1 MEHLNVRIRP
11 RWYMLLAFLLLS
23 TVSLWPRQS
32 VTSADGFATEGMRVD
47 KATTSQENIEVTGV
61 VMSETGEE
69 MPGVSVLIK
78 GTSTGTITDL
88 YGKYRVT
95 VPSHHTVLQ
104 FSFIGYKT
112 LEETVNNRKVIN
124 VKFEEIASE
133 LEEVVVVGYGSQKK
147 VSLVGS
153 VSTVEV
159 KSLASMSSPSLSST
173 LGGQLPGIITR
184 QAIGEPGYDQASVYI
199 RGMGTWGERSPLV
212 LIDGVERNMNYI
224 NTEEIESISVL
235 KDASAT
241 AVYGVRGANGVILIN
256 TKSGQKGKPK
266 ISFRTEFAMQTPLR
280 LADYIDGV
288 EYAQLVNEARYNVDS
303 KNYQPRYT
311 ENDIE
316 LYRNGSDP
324 YLHPNVDW
332 QDEVLRKHTFQTI
345 NNLNISGG
353 SDVIRYFMNVGY
365 TMQNGMYKVDNLNKY
380 NTNTNINRYNF
391 RSKVDITLSKRLEV
405 SLGVGGIIQ
414 VNNFPAT
421 NSYDFFGSLGG
432 TNPIVFP
439 KHNPD
444 GSIGGGG
451 SWYASNPW
459 GVLTQSGYINKSQNV
474 LQGTFGAKW
483 DLSWI
488 LPGLSASG
496 KFAYDHYYEG
506 TTTRSKKFEV
516 KQYLGKDDNG
526 EDKYQL
532 LQEPTTLGYGVG
544 NASNRSVYMEGSLN
558 YSGQFGLHGV
568 NAMIL
573 GNRREYVDNTAGNS
587 TANLPYRSLGM
598 AARVSYDY
606 DHRYLLEYNMGYN
619 GSENFPEGKRFG
631 LFPSVSLG
639 WVISNEKWWKLD
651 AISNFKIR
659 GSLGQVGNDRISQR
673 FLFLTTMK
681 TNGAQSYMF
690 GYDPQT
696 LAGIEEM
703 QMGNNDVTWEISTK
717 MNIGV
722 DLGFFNNS
730 LTLQVDA
737 FKEWRDGILMQR
749 KIIPTITGFYPWV
762 VPYGNLGKTENMGM
776 DALVEFKRQTKSGF
790 FYSLRANVS
799 YARNKIIENDEPHKK
814 WAYQSEKGLPIDQPF
829 GLIAMGF
836 FADEADIANSP
847 KQLFQ
852 STVRP
857 GDIKYKDVNGDE
869 VIDTYDRVAIGHPRT
884 PELMFGFGGT
894 VAYKNFDFTAYFTGA
909 TRTSVFLGSEDIW
922 AFKNGEGTYNINRE
936 YYDNRWTPETAST
949 AKYPLVITG
958 DSPNNYQL
966 STLYMRDASYL
977 RLKNVEL
984 GYMFKTKALKDF
996 RIESV
1001 RLFTNATNV
1010 LTFDKLKIMDPE
1022 ANNTKSYPLQCTWNF
1037 GLQANF

>member
-1 MEHLNVRIRP
+1 MEHSNAHRRKLRLSCC
-11 RWYMLLAFLLLS
+11 MLFFLLVS
-23 TVSLWPRQS
+23 TSTLWATSPDRLLEADQS
-32 VTSADGFATEGMRVD
+32 PQGSM
-47 KATTSQENIEVTGV
+47 EVTGIV
-61 VMSETGEE
+61 VSETGEE
-69 MPGVSVLIK
+69 MPGVSVIIK
-78 GTSTGTITDL
+78 GTSTGTITNLD
-88 YGKYRVT
+88 GKYRIT
-95 VPSHHTVLQ
+95 VPSDNTILQ

-112 LEETVNNRKVIN
+112 VEETVNHRKIIN
-124 VKFEEIASE
+124 VKFQETASE

-153 VSTVEV
+153 ISTVEV
-159 KSLASMSSPSLSST
+159 KSLASMSSPSLSTT

-184 QAIGEPGYDQASVYI
+184 QAIGEPGYDQASVFI
-199 RGMGTWGERSPLV
+199 RGMGTWGNRSPLV
-212 LIDGVERNMNYI
+212 LVDGVERNMNYI

-256 TKSGQKGKPK
+256 TKSGQKGKPRV
-266 ISFRTEFAMQTPLR
+266 SFRSEFAMQTPLR
-280 LADYIDGV
+280 LADYIDGA
-288 EYAQLVNEARYNVDS
+288 EYAGLVNEARRNVDPV
-303 KNYQPRYT
+303 NYQPRYT
-311 ENDIE
+311 EEDLE
-316 LYRNGSDP
+316 LYRNGTDP

-345 NNLNISGG
+345 NNLSISGG
-353 SDVIRYFMNVGY
+353 SDVIRYYMNVGY

-391 RSKVDITLSKRLEV
+391 RSKVDVTLSKRLEV

-414 VNNFPAT
+414 ANNFPASS
-421 NSYDFFGSLGG
+421 SYDFFNSLGG

-439 KHNPD
+439 KNNPD

-459 GVLTQSGYINKSQNV
+459 GVLTQSGYISKSQNI

-488 LPGLSASG
+488 LPGLSANG

-506 TTTRSKKFEV
+506 TTTRKKNFEV
-516 KQYLGKDDNG
+516 KQYLGKDENG

-532 LQEPTTLGYGVG
+532 LQEPSTLGYGVG
-544 NASNRSVYMEGSLN
+544 SVSNRAVYMEGSIN

-568 NAMIL
+568 NAMVL

-598 AARVSYDY
+598 AVRVSYDY
-606 DHRYLLEYNMGYN
+606 DHRYLIEYNMGYN
-619 GSENFPEGKRFG
+619 GSENFPKGKRFG
-631 LFPSVSLG
+631 LFPSISLG
-639 WVISNEKWWKLD
+639 WVLSNEKWWKLD
-651 AISNFKIR
+651 AVSNFKIR
-659 GSLGQVGNDRISQR
+659 GSLGQVGNDQIGQR

-681 TNGAQSYMF
+681 TSGAQSYMF

-696 LAGIEEM
+696 IAGIEEL
-703 QMGNNDVTWEISTK
+703 QMGNDDVTWEVSTK

-722 DLGFFNNS
+722 DLGFFNNA

-737 FKEWRDGILMQR
+737 FKEWRNGILMQR
-749 KIIPTITGFYPWV
+749 QIIPTVTGFYPWV
-762 VPYGNLGKTENMGM
+762 VPYGNIGKTENKGM
-776 DALVEFKRQTKSGF
+776 DALLEFKKQTASGF

-799 YARNKIIENDEPHKK
+799 FARNTIIENDEPQKK
-814 WAYQSEKGLPIDQPF
+814 WAYQSEKGKPIDQPF
-829 GLIAMGF
+829 GLIAIGYF
-836 FADEADIANSP
+836 QDEEDIANSP

-857 GDIKYKDVNGDE
+857 GDIKYKDVNGDD
-869 VIDTYDRVAIGHPRT
+869 VIDTYDRVAIGNPRN

-909 TRTSVFLGSEDIW
+909 ARASVFLESEDIW

-936 YYDNRWTPETAST
+936 YYDHRWTPETAAT

-958 DSPNNYQL
+958 DSPNNYQR
-966 STLYMRDASYL
+966 STHYMRDASYL
-977 RLKNVEL
+977 RLKNLEL
-984 GYMFKTKALKDF
+984 GYTLKSRALKNF
-996 RIESV
+996 KVESI
-1001 RLFTNATNV
+1001 RFFTNATNV

-1022 ANNTKSYPLQCTWNF
+1022 ANNMKSYPLQRNWNF

>member
-1 MEHLNVRIRP
+1 
-11 RWYMLLAFLLLS
+11 MLFFLLVS
-23 TVSLWPRQS
+23 TSTLWATSPGRLLEADQS
-32 VTSADGFATEGMRVD
+32 PQGS
-47 KATTSQENIEVTGV
+47 IEVTGIV
-61 VMSETGEE
+61 VSETGEE
-69 MPGVSVLIK
+69 MPGVSVIIK
-78 GTSTGTITDL
+78 GTSTGTITNLD
-88 YGKYRVT
+88 GKYRIT
-95 VPSHHTVLQ
+95 VPSDNTVLQ

-112 LEETVNNRKVIN
+112 VEETVNHRKIIN
-124 VKFEEIASE
+124 VKFQETASE

-153 VSTVEV
+153 ISTVEV
-159 KSLASMSSPSLSST
+159 KSLASMSSPSLSTT

-184 QAIGEPGYDQASVYI
+184 QAIGEPGYDQASVFI
-199 RGMGTWGERSPLV
+199 RGMGTWGNRSPLV
-212 LIDGVERNMNYI
+212 LVDGVERNMNYI

-256 TKSGQKGKPK
+256 TKSGQKGKPRV
-266 ISFRTEFAMQTPLR
+266 SFRSEFAMQTPLR
-280 LADYIDGV
+280 LADYIDGA
-288 EYAQLVNEARYNVDS
+288 EYAGLVNEARRNVDPV
-303 KNYQPRYT
+303 NYQPRYT
-311 ENDIE
+311 EEDLE
-316 LYRNGSDP
+316 LYRNGTDP

-345 NNLNISGG
+345 NNLSISGG
-353 SDVIRYFMNVGY
+353 SDVIRYYMNVGY

-391 RSKVDITLSKRLEV
+391 RSKVDVTLSKRLEV

-414 VNNFPAT
+414 ANNFPASS
-421 NSYDFFGSLGG
+421 SYDFFNSLGG

-439 KHNPD
+439 KNNPD

-459 GVLTQSGYINKSQNV
+459 GVLTQSGYISKSQNI

-488 LPGLSASG
+488 LPGLSANG

-506 TTTRSKKFEV
+506 TTTRKKNFEV
-516 KQYLGKDDNG
+516 KQYLGKDENG

-532 LQEPTTLGYGVG
+532 LQEPSTLGYGVG
-544 NASNRSVYMEGSLN
+544 SVSNRAVYMEGSIN

-568 NAMIL
+568 NAMVL

-598 AARVSYDY
+598 AVRVSYDY
-606 DHRYLLEYNMGYN
+606 DHRYLVEYNMGYN
-619 GSENFPEGKRFG
+619 GSENFPKGKRFG
-631 LFPSVSLG
+631 LFPSISLG
-639 WVISNEKWWKLD
+639 WVLSNEKWWKLD
-651 AISNFKIR
+651 AVSNFKIR
-659 GSLGQVGNDRISQR
+659 GSLGQVGNDQIGQR

-681 TNGAQSYMF
+681 TSGAQSYMF

-696 LAGIEEM
+696 IAGIEEL
-703 QMGNNDVTWEISTK
+703 QMGNDDVTWEVSTK

-722 DLGFFNNS
+722 DLGFFNNA

-737 FKEWRDGILMQR
+737 FKEWRNGILMRRQ
-749 KIIPTITGFYPWV
+749 IIPTVTGFYPWV
-762 VPYGNLGKTENMGM
+762 VPYGNIGKTENKGM
-776 DALVEFKRQTKSGF
+776 DALIEFKKQTASGF

-799 YARNKIIENDEPHKK
+799 FARNTIIENDEPQKK
-814 WAYQSEKGLPIDQPF
+814 WAYQSEKGKPIDQPF
-829 GLIAMGF
+829 GLIAIGYF
-836 FADEADIANSP
+836 ENEEDIANSP

-857 GDIKYKDVNGDE
+857 GDIKYKDVNGDN
-869 VIDTYDRVAIGHPRT
+869 VIDTYDRVAIGNPRN

-909 TRTSVFLGSEDIW
+909 ARASVFLESEDIW

-936 YYDNRWTPETAST
+936 YYDHRWTPETAAT

-958 DSPNNYQL
+958 DSPNNYQR
-966 STLYMRDASYL
+966 STHYMRDASYL
-977 RLKNVEL
+977 RLKNLEL
-984 GYMFKTKALKDF
+984 GYTLKSRALKNF
-996 RIESV
+996 KVESI
-1001 RLFTNATNV
+1001 RFFTNATNV

-1022 ANNTKSYPLQCTWNF
+1022 ANNMKSYPLQRNWNF

>member
-1 MEHLNVRIRP
+1 
-11 RWYMLLAFLLLS
+11 MLFFLLVS
-23 TVSLWPRQS
+23 TSTLWATSSGRLLEAVQS
-32 VTSADGFATEGMRVD
+32 PQGS
-47 KATTSQENIEVTGV
+47 IEVTGIV
-61 VMSETGEE
+61 VSETGEE
-69 MPGVSVLIK
+69 MPGVSVIIK
-78 GTSTGTITDL
+78 GTSTGTITNLD
-88 YGKYRVT
+88 GKYRIT
-95 VPSHHTVLQ
+95 VPSDNTVLQ

-112 LEETVNNRKVIN
+112 VEETVNHRKIIN
-124 VKFEEIASE
+124 VKFQETASE

-153 VSTVEV
+153 ISTVEV
-159 KSLASMSSPSLSST
+159 KSLASMSSPSLSTT

-184 QAIGEPGYDQASVYI
+184 QAIGEPGYDQASVFI
-199 RGMGTWGERSPLV
+199 RGMGTWGNRSPLV
-212 LIDGVERNMNYI
+212 LVDGVERNMNYI

-256 TKSGQKGKPK
+256 TKSGQKGKPRV
-266 ISFRTEFAMQTPLR
+266 SFRSEFAMQTPLR
-280 LADYIDGV
+280 LADYIDGA
-288 EYAQLVNEARYNVDS
+288 EYAGLVNEARRNVDPV
-303 KNYQPRYT
+303 NYQPRYT
-311 ENDIE
+311 EEDLE
-316 LYRNGSDP
+316 LYRNGTDP

-345 NNLNISGG
+345 NNLSISGG
-353 SDVIRYFMNVGY
+353 SDVIRYYMNVGY

-391 RSKVDITLSKRLEV
+391 RSKVDVTLSKRLEV

-414 VNNFPAT
+414 ANNFPASS
-421 NSYDFFGSLGG
+421 SYDFFNSLGG

-439 KHNPD
+439 KNNPD

-459 GVLTQSGYINKSQNV
+459 GVLTQSGYISKSQNI

-488 LPGLSASG
+488 LPGLSANG

-506 TTTRSKKFEV
+506 TTTRKKNFEV
-516 KQYLGKDDNG
+516 KQYLGKDENG

-532 LQEPTTLGYGVG
+532 LQEPSTLGYGVG
-544 NASNRSVYMEGSLN
+544 SVSNRAVYMEGSIN
-558 YSGQFGLHGV
+558 YNGQFGLHGV
-568 NAMIL
+568 NAMVL

-598 AARVSYDY
+598 AVRVSYDY
-606 DHRYLLEYNMGYN
+606 DHRYLVEYNMGYN
-619 GSENFPEGKRFG
+619 GSENFPKGKRFG
-631 LFPSVSLG
+631 LFPSISLG
-639 WVISNEKWWKLD
+639 WVLSNEKWWKLD
-651 AISNFKIR
+651 AVSNFKIR
-659 GSLGQVGNDRISQR
+659 GSLGQVGNDQIGQR

-681 TNGAQSYMF
+681 TSGAQSYMF

-696 LAGIEEM
+696 IAGIEEL
-703 QMGNNDVTWEISTK
+703 QMGNDDVTWEVSTK
-717 MNIGV
+717 MNVGV
-722 DLGFFNNS
+722 DLGFFNNA

-737 FKEWRDGILMQR
+737 FKEWRNGILMRRQ
-749 KIIPTITGFYPWV
+749 IIPTVTGFYPWV
-762 VPYGNLGKTENMGM
+762 VPYGNIGKTENKGM
-776 DALVEFKRQTKSGF
+776 DALIEFKKQTASGF

-799 YARNKIIENDEPHKK
+799 FARNTIIENDEPQKK
-814 WAYQSEKGLPIDQPF
+814 WAYQSEKGKPIDQPF
-829 GLIAMGF
+829 GLIAIGYF
-836 FADEADIANSP
+836 ENEEDIANSP

-857 GDIKYKDVNGDE
+857 GDIKYKDVNGDN
-869 VIDTYDRVAIGHPRT
+869 VIDTYDRVAIGNPRN

-909 TRTSVFLGSEDIW
+909 ARASVFLESEDIW

-936 YYDNRWTPETAST
+936 YYDHRWTPETAAT

-958 DSPNNYQL
+958 DSPNNYQR
-966 STLYMRDASYL
+966 STHYMRDASYL
-977 RLKNVEL
+977 RLKNLEL
-984 GYMFKTKALKDF
+984 GYTLKSRALKNF
-996 RIESV
+996 KVESI
-1001 RLFTNATNV
+1001 RFFTNATNV

-1022 ANNTKSYPLQCTWNF
+1022 ANNMKSYPLQRNWNF